1 MSNGPI
7 FKLFSKE
14 LFFLLFKHFYLS
26 AVLVFMKQTHTKTF
40 DGVISKL
47 SKRFE
52 SNPYSLSKNE
62 LEILKWFSKN
72 QEPLVKLSQDEVTRL
87 ARVSLAADF
96 IKSKMR
102 ENEKKK

>member
-1 MSNGPI
+1 MR
-7 FKLFSKE
+7 
-14 LFFLLFKHFYLS
+14 
-26 AVLVFMKQTHTKTF
+26 QTHTKTF

-47 SKRFE
+47 SNRFE

-72 QEPLVKLSQDEVTRL
+72 QEPLTKLSQDEVTRL
-87 ARVSLAADF
+87 ERVSLAADF

>member
-1 MSNGPI
+1 MR
-7 FKLFSKE
+7 
-14 LFFLLFKHFYLS
+14 
-26 AVLVFMKQTHTKTF
+26 QTHTKTF

-52 SNPYSLSKNE
+52 NNPYSLSKNE

>member
-1 MSNGPI
+1 MS
-7 FKLFSKE
+7 
-14 LFFLLFKHFYLS
+14 
-26 AVLVFMKQTHTKTF
+26 QTHVKTF

-72 QEPLVKLSQDEVTRL
+72 QEPLTKLSQDEITKL
-87 ARVSLAADF
+87 ARVGLAANY
-96 IKSKMR
+96 IKSKLR
-102 ENEKKK
+102 ENEEKK